1 MVPPM
6 GWRSF
11 TSEWKARRQG
21 RKHYVND
28 IGKSARHVIGP
39 TGWMWSNGWDA
50 MEKGSTAYLKS
61 FDPKVPR
68 SVFVSEREMTRQS
81 IPIPLVERC
90 IEDWGTGDS
99 PPGTTPSP

>member
-1 MVPPM
+1 M

-11 TSEWKARRQG
+11 KSEWKARREG
-21 RKHYVND
+21 RKHYANN
-28 IGKSARHVIGP
+28 IAKSARDVIGP

-50 MEKGSTAYLKS
+50 MEKGSKAYLKS

-68 SVFVSEREMTRQS
+68 SIFLADREANRDS

-90 IEDWGTGDS
+90 IEDWKDRDLSREKAPET
-99 PPGTTPSP
+99 